1 MNNLLRLAL
10 APVVL
15 FAAAPASAGS
25 AEQDK
30 AFFRNV
36 AGEWV
41 GPGEIIAGKFKGTK
55 FVCTFTGSTPDA
67 EVGMT
72 LDGGCRVGVFT
83 QKMTATVERAGGKGY
98 RGTFQD
104 GAEGK
109 GLDIVAGNVVGAKKM
124 VLTLNRNQLKGA
136 MLANLPDRDTMTIT
150 VSVRVEEELVP
161 VIGMN
166 LKRVEKQA
174 IGALAAE

>member
-1 MNNLLRLAL
+1 MKNLLRLAL

-15 FAAAPASAGS
+15 FAAASAWAGS

-41 GPGEIIAGKFKGTK
+41 GPGEIVAGKFKGTK
-55 FVCTFTGSTPDA
+55 FVCTFTGSTPDG
-67 EVGMT
+67 EIGVT
-72 LDGGCRVGVFT
+72 LDGGCRIGVFT
-83 QKMTATVERAGGKGY
+83 QKMTATVERAGAMGY

-104 GAEGK
+104 GAAGE
-109 GLDIVAGNVVGAKKM
+109 GLDVVGGNVVGAKKM
-124 VLTLNRNQLKGA
+124 VLTLNRKQLKGA
-136 MLANLPDRDTMTIT
+136 MLANLADRDTMTVT

-166 LKRVEKQA
+166 LKRVEKT
-174 IGALAAE
+174 ALDAAAAE

>member
-1 MNNLLRLAL
+1 MKNLLRLAL

-15 FAAAPASAGS
+15 VAAAPASAGS
-25 AEQDK
+25 VEQDR

-41 GPGEIIAGKFKGTK
+41 GPGEIVAGKFKGTK
-55 FVCTFTGSTPDA
+55 FVCTFTGSTPDTQI
-67 EVGMT
+67 GMT
-72 LDGGCRVGVFT
+72 LDGGCRVGMFT

-98 RGTFQD
+98 RGRFQD
-104 GAEGK
+104 GSEGK
-109 GLDIVAGNVVGAKKM
+109 GLDVVAGNVVGAKKM

-136 MLANLPDRDTMTIT
+136 MLANLPDRDTMTVT
-150 VSVRVEEELVP
+150 VSVRVDEELVP

-166 LKRVEKQA
+166 LKRVEKP
-174 IGALAAE
+174 ALDAAAVQ